1 MRPMVLELIPIMVI
15 IALSTGKIQG
25 SAHLEV
31 ELSLKMQTLSSEEN
45 EVKSILEIISDITEQ
60 TNC

>member
-1 MRPMVLELIPIMVI
+1 MVLALIPIMVI

-25 SAHLEV
+25 YAQLEV

-45 EVKSILEIISDITEQ
+45 EVKSILEIISDIAEQ